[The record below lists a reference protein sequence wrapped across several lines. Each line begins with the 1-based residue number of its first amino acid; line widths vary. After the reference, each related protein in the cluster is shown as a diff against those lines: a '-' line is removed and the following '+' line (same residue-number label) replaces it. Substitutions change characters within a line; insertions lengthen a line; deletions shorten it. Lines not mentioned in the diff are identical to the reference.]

1 MTFARFLPPVCF
13 AALFAAQLSAKTKN
27 DFDPEADFSNLKTF
41 SLVAGIDLSKAGIMD
56 DPEKRM
62 RIANFVS
69 GTLERRGLRE
79 VPRDEKHD
87 LAIRVWVA
95 VRNRE
100 SATTTV
106 SAPSMSMWGGYDPF
120 WYGHWAYWY
129 EQTVIENYVEGT
141 LIVDLLNPVD
151 KQLVWRTYLKR
162 DLKDREKAYGE
173 LRKDIDKAFTE
184 FPPSAK
190 DIAGKRR
197 ERSKQARKWGQPDP
211 SRAAFPAKSDPA
223 KLD

>member
-1 MTFARFLPPVCF
+1 MTSARLLPLACL
-13 AALFAAQLSAKTKN
+13 AALLAAQAGAKTKN
-27 DFDPEADFSNLKTF
+27 DFDPEATFSNLRTF
-41 SLVAGIDLSKAGIMD
+41 SLVAGIDLGKTGIMD

-100 SATTTV
+100 SVTTTL
-106 SAPSMSMWGGYDPF
+106 SSPSMAVWGGYDPF

-141 LIVDLLNPVD
+141 LIVDLLNPAD

-162 DLKDREKAYGE
+162 DLKDREKAYDE
-173 LRKDIDKAFTE
+173 LRKDIDKAFKE

-190 DIAGKRR
+190 DIAEKRR
-197 ERSKQARKWGQPDP
+197 ERQKQPH
-211 SRAAFPAKSDPA
+211 
-223 KLD
+223 

>member
-1 MTFARFLPPVCF
+1 MDPIRRLPLALL
-13 AALFAAQLSAKTKN
+13 AALLALPLAAKTKN
-27 DFDPEADFSNLKTF
+27 DFDPEADFSNLRTF
-41 SLVAGIDLSKAGIMD
+41 SLVAGIDLSKTGIMD

-100 SATTTV
+100 SVTTTFGASATT
-106 SAPSMSMWGGYDPF
+106 MWGGYDPF
-120 WYGHWAYWY
+120 WYGPWGYWY

-141 LIVDLLNPVD
+141 LIVDLLNPAD

-173 LRKDIDKAFTE
+173 LRKDIDKAFAE
-184 FPPSAK
+184 FPPPAK
-190 DIAGKRR
+190 DIAEKRR
-197 ERSKQARKWGQPDP
+197 ERQKQAR
-211 SRAAFPAKSDPA
+211 
-223 KLD
+223 